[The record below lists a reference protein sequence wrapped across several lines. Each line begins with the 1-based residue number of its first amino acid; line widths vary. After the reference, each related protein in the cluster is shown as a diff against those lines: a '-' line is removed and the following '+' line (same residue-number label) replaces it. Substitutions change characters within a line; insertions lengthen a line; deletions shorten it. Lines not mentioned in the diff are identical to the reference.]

1 MTNYFKINLLTERKP
16 VHDNSEIFYRI
27 WFCVII
33 SQITFS
39 GIIVELIWSYNQT
52 NFFFWL
58 QVYSWYSIYTCL
70 SAILHNKY
78 EKYIPI
84 AIIIISIFLSRFLD
98 IVVMSLWKGLSLFD
112 FLQQLTSKL
121 ENEIDSDNWINP
133 INPWS

>member
-1 MTNYFKINLLTERKP
+1 MITERKP
-16 VHDNSEIFYRI
+16 VHDNNEIFYRI

-33 SQITFS
+33 SQTTFS

-58 QVYSWYSIYTCL
+58 QVYSWYSMYTCL

-84 AIIIISIFLSRFLD
+84 LIIIISIFMSRFLD
-98 IVVMSLWKGLSLFD
+98 IIVMTLWKGLSLFD
-112 FLQQLTSKL
+112 CLKQLTSTL

-133 INPWS
+133 INP